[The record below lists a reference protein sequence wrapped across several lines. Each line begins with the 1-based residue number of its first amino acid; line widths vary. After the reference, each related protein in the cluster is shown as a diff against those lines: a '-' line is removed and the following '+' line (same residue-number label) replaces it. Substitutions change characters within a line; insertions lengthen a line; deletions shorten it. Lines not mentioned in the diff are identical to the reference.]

1 MPWKVQPVS
10 ELRIAFVHQVLSL
23 GRPVAAACRDFGIS
37 RTTASKWLRRHRDR
51 TDDGLVDRARRPHH
65 SPGRTDPAIE
75 GQVLEVRD
83 RWGWGPRKIRAALM
97 ARGVALPSIRTVGAI
112 LRRHGR
118 TAPPPAEPA
127 PMQRFERG
135 EPNQLWQCDFKGDLE
150 VARRRTWPFALIDD
164 HSRYRLAL
172 RPCADQAMAT
182 AWAILWEVFGA
193 VGLPEALLCDGAFAA
208 RGPGLTGLSWFEA
221 RLIRLGIRPIPGRPY
236 HPQTQGKVARLN
248 GTREAE
254 LWPPVRRDVPEHCA
268 ADLEAWRTGVSNPLR
283 PPEARGDQPPL
294 SRWRPSPRPR
304 PAELPA
310 VEYPAGAVVRKVS
323 TVGDVRWRGYRL
335 LAGRG
340 IVGEYVRIEERDGE
354 VAVSYADH
362 RVRCVATE
370 LLRPGV
376 ML

>member
-1 MPWKVQPVS
+1 MVGAVLAPLDPERGSARPWKVQPVS

-23 GRPVAAACRDFGIS
+23 GRPVAAAGRDFGIS
-37 RTTASKWLRRHRDR
+37 RTTAYKGLRPHRDR
-51 TDDGLVDRARRPHH
+51 TDDGLVDRARRPPP

-83 RWGWGPRKIRAALM
+83 RWGWGPRQIRAALR
-97 ARGVALPSIRTVGAI
+97 ARGVARPSLRTVGAI

-127 PMQRFERG
+127 PRQRFERG
-135 EPNQLWQCDFKGDLE
+135 EPNQLWPWDFKGDLE
-150 VARRRTWPFALIDD
+150 VARRRTWPFALSDD
-164 HSRYRLAL
+164 HSRSLRAL
-172 RPCADQAMAT
+172 RPGADQAMAT
-182 AWAILWEVFGA
+182 AWAILGEVFGA

-221 RLIRLGIRPIPGRPY
+221 RLIRLGLPPIHGRPSQ
-236 HPQTQGKVARLN
+236 PQTQGKVVRLN
-248 GTREAE
+248 GTLEAE
-254 LWPPVRRDVPEHCA
+254 LWPPVRRDVPEHIA
-268 ADLEAWRTGVSNPLR
+268 ADLEAWRTGVYHPLG
-283 PPEARGDQPPL
+283 PHEALGDQPPL
-294 SRWRPSPRPR
+294 SRGRPSPRPR

-340 IVGEYVRIEERDGE
+340 IVGE
-354 VAVSYADH
+354 
-362 RVRCVATE
+362 
-370 LLRPGV
+370 
-376 ML
+376 